1 MRMKSLAAVL
11 VCLCMLMGC
20 GKKEQAK
27 STPNASANKLFV
39 EAVQLIGSAEE
50 QAGKAAIKDYEQ
62 ALGKL
67 GKIIHDY
74 SESDLAV
81 KLISDETLFTGKS
94 LKGIKE
100 RVAELKAAESK
111 EAVPQSERAQ
121 LEKVEPGNTEVE
133 RGTPLAVLAR
143 FTGKSPRS
151 VTLVISPK
159 DGPTRRIEMSKNLS
173 DPIFGTTLPNVEES
187 FTYHVEYDQQKS
199 IIFNVSVS
207 ESQ

>member
-67 GKIIHDY
+67 GKIIHHY

-81 KLISDETLFTGKS
+81 KLISDETLAS
-94 LKGIKE
+94 
-100 RVAELKAAESK
+100 
-111 EAVPQSERAQ
+111 
-121 LEKVEPGNTEVE
+121 
-133 RGTPLAVLAR
+133 
-143 FTGKSPRS
+143 
-151 VTLVISPK
+151 
-159 DGPTRRIEMSKNLS
+159 IEYFQFC
-173 DPIFGTTLPNVEES
+173 IFC
-187 FTYHVEYDQQKS
+187 
-199 IIFNVSVS
+199 
-207 ESQ
+207 